1 MLGVTNDSEPE
12 SLSTEPTGVKYP
24 SGIAFRAE
32 LAKERLN
39 DWPFGESAQTT
50 SHYSLHVRKGCEG
63 IYHEHVEFKTK

>member
-32 LAKERLN
+32 LAKECLN

-50 SHYSLHVRKGCEG
+50 SHYSTACEKRLRG
-63 IYHEHVEFKTK
+63 NLPRAR